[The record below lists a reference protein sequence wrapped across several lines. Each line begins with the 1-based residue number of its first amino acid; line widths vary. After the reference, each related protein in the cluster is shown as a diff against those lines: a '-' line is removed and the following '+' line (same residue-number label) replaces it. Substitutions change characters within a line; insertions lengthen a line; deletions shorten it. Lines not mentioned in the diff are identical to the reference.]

1 VGNGAAAQPFF
12 HHRDHLAS
20 IRLISNGSGG
30 EVKRT
35 VYRPFG
41 EAAASSGLHAESK
54 GYIGERADAETGLI
68 DLNAR
73 YYDPVTARFVSPDWW
88 DPDKPG
94 VGTNR
99 YGYAGNDP
107 VNKSDKN
114 GHNADPSD
122 QSGPTQGT
130 PEGQNPDTTLSEAV
144 QRVADTIEKA
154 GKDIAKVAVDFIE
167 SPITTLGILGAS
179 IPNPAAA
186 PIASL
191 GRVGAPAIAKG
202 PSVLG
207 KADASIGYS
216 SWTSY
221 KSANKPPVGMVGH
234 HVVEQSQIQRS
245 GFSPQQVHNRSNVV
259 NVSVEVNQAI

>member
-68 DLNAR
+68 YLNAR
-73 YYDPVTARFVSPDWW
+73 YYDPVVARFVSPDWW

-99 YGYAGNDP
+99 ELRELRGQVLNWNYG
-107 VNKSDKN
+107 DKY
-114 GHNADPSD
+114 S
-122 QSGPTQGT
+122 
-130 PEGQNPDTTLSEAV
+130 
-144 QRVADTIEKA
+144 
-154 GKDIAKVAVDFIE
+154 IA
-167 SPITTLGILGAS
+167 
-179 IPNPAAA
+179 
-186 PIASL
+186 
-191 GRVGAPAIAKG
+191 
-202 PSVLG
+202 
-207 KADASIGYS
+207 
-216 SWTSY
+216 
-221 KSANKPPVGMVGH
+221 
-234 HVVEQSQIQRS
+234 
-245 GFSPQQVHNRSNVV
+245 
-259 NVSVEVNQAI
+259 